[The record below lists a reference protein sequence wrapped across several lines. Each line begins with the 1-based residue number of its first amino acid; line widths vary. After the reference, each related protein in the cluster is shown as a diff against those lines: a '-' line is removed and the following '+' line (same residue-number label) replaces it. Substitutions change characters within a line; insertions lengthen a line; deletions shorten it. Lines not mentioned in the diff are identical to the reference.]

1 METMKIGLTGATG
14 QLGRL
19 VVQELLKTVPAQDI
33 VAIVRSAA
41 KAADLSAQGVEVRVA
56 PYNDPAALQAALAG
70 VDRLLLISSSEV
82 GQRVQQ
88 HQNVIDAAKAAGV
101 QFIAYTS
108 APMAATT
115 TLILAPDHKATE
127 ELLFTSGLDF
137 AILRNNWYTEN
148 YLQQLNTARQ
158 TGKVVAAAGEGQVA
172 SASRADYAAGAA
184 AVLLDGGHVG
194 RIYELGG
201 DYAWTYDELA
211 AAIGEVI
218 GQHVTYEPVDAATLV
233 EILQSVGLDEGT
245 AGFVA
250 ALDTNIAAGVLSEV
264 THDLSRLIGR
274 PTTPLVDGLRA
285 AI

>member
-1 METMKIGLTGATG
+1 MKIGVTGATG
-14 QLGRL
+14 HLGRL
-19 VVQELLKTVPAQDI
+19 VIKELLKSVPAQDV

-41 KAADLSAQGVEVRVA
+41 KAADLAAQGVQVRVA
-56 PYNDPAALQAALAG
+56 PYDDPAALQAALAG
-70 VDRLLLISSSEV
+70 VERLLLISSSEV
-82 GQRVQQ
+82 GRRVQQ

-108 APMAATT
+108 APLAATT
-115 TLILAPDHKATE
+115 SLILAPDHKATE
-127 ELLFTSGLDF
+127 ELLIASGLDF

-218 GQHVTYEPVDAATLV
+218 GRPVTYEAVDGATLV

-250 ALDTNIAAGVLSEV
+250 ALDANIAAGVLAEV

-274 PTTPLVDGLRA
+274 PTTPLVEGLRA

>member
-1 METMKIGLTGATG
+1 MKIGVTGATG
-14 QLGRL
+14 HLGRL
-19 VVQELLKTVPAQDI
+19 VVQELLKSVPAQDI
-33 VAIVRSAA
+33 VTVVRNAA
-41 KAADLSAQGVEVRVA
+41 KAADLAAQGVQVRVA
-56 PYNDPAALQAALAG
+56 PYDDPAALQAALAG

-82 GQRVQQ
+82 GRRVQQ

-115 TLILAPDHKATE
+115 SLILAPDHKATE
-127 ELLFTSGLDF
+127 ELLFESGIDF

-194 RIYELGG
+194 RIYELAG
-201 DYAWTYDELA
+201 DYAWTFDELA

-218 GQHVTYEPVDAATLV
+218 GQPVTYEPVDAATLV
-233 EILQSVGLDEGT
+233 EILRSAGLDEGT

-274 PTTPLVDGLRA
+274 PTTPLVEGLRA

>member
-1 METMKIGLTGATG
+1 MKIGVTGATG

-19 VVQELLKTVPAQDI
+19 VVQELLQSVPAQDI
-33 VAIVRSAA
+33 LAIVRNAA
-41 KAADLSAQGVEVRVA
+41 KAADLEAQGVEVRVA
-56 PYNDPAALQAALAG
+56 PYDDPAALQAALAG
-70 VDRLLLISSSEV
+70 VERLLLISSSEV
-82 GQRVQQ
+82 GRRVEQ

-127 ELLFTSGLDF
+127 ELLFNSGIDF

-184 AVLLDGGHVG
+184 AVLLDGSHVG

-218 GQHVTYEPVDAATLV
+218 GQHVTYEPVDAATLI

>member
-1 METMKIGLTGATG
+1 MKIAVTGATG
-14 QLGRL
+14 HLGWL
-19 VVQELLKTVPAQDI
+19 VVQELLKSIPAQDT
-33 VAIVRSAA
+33 VAIVRTSAQS
-41 KAADLSAQGVEVRVA
+41 ADLAAQSVDVRVA
-56 PYNDPAALQAALAG
+56 SYDDPAALETALAG

-108 APMAATT
+108 APLAATT
-115 TLILAPDHKATE
+115 SLILAPDHKATE
-127 ELLFTSGLDF
+127 ELLFTSGIDF

-184 AVLLDGGHVG
+184 AVLLDGSHVG

-201 DYAWTYDELA
+201 DDAWTYYDLA

-218 GQHVTYEPVDAATLV
+218 GRPVTYEPVDAATLV

-250 ALDTNIAAGVLSEV
+250 ALDTNIVAGVLAEV

-274 PTTPLVDGLRA
+274 PTTPLVEGLRA
-285 AI
+285 AL

>member
-1 METMKIGLTGATG
+1 MKIGVTGATG

-19 VVQELLKTVPAQDI
+19 VVQELLPSVPAQDI
-33 VAIVRSAA
+33 VAIVRNAA
-41 KAADLSAQGVEVRVA
+41 KAADLKAQGVEVRVA
-56 PYNDPAALQAALAG
+56 PYDDPAALQAALAG
-70 VDRLLLISSSEV
+70 VARLLLISSSEV
-82 GQRVQQ
+82 GRRVEQ

-127 ELLFTSGLDF
+127 ELLFNSGIDF

-184 AVLLDGGHVG
+184 AVLLDGSHVG

-201 DYAWTYDELA
+201 DYAWSYDELA

-218 GQHVTYEPVDAATLV
+218 GQHVTYEPVDAATLI

>member
-1 METMKIGLTGATG
+1 MKIGVTGATG

-19 VVQELLKTVPAQDI
+19 VIQELLKSVPAQDV
-33 VAIVRSAA
+33 VAIVRNTA
-41 KAADLSAQGVEVRVA
+41 KAADLAAQGVQVRVA
-56 PYNDPAALQAALAG
+56 PYDDPAALQAALAG
-70 VDRLLLISSSEV
+70 VERLLLISSSEV

-108 APMAATT
+108 APIAATT
-115 TLILAPDHKATE
+115 SLILAPDHKATE
-127 ELLFTSGLDF
+127 ELLFTSGIDF

-158 TGKVVAAAGEGQVA
+158 TGKLVAAAGEGQVA

-194 RIYELGG
+194 RIYEFGG
-201 DYAWTYDELA
+201 DYAWSYDELA
-211 AAIGEVI
+211 AAIEEVI
-218 GQHVTYEPVDAATLV
+218 GQPVTYESVDAATLV
-233 EILQSVGLDEGT
+233 EILQNVGLDEGT

>member
-1 METMKIGLTGATG
+1 MKLAVTGATG
-14 QLGRL
+14 HLGRL
-19 VVQELLKTVPAQDI
+19 VVQDLLKSAPAQDI
-33 VAIVRSAA
+33 VAIVRDAG
-41 KAADLSAQGVEVRVA
+41 KAADLTAQGVQVRVA
-56 PYNDPAALQAALAG
+56 PYEDPAALRAALAG

-82 GQRVQQ
+82 GRRVQQ
-88 HQNVIDAAKAAGV
+88 HQNVIEAAKAAGV

-108 APMAATT
+108 APLAATT
-115 TLILAPDHKATE
+115 SLILAPDHKATE
-127 ELLFTSGLDF
+127 ELLFTSGMDF

-148 YLQQLNTARQ
+148 YLPQLETARQ

-184 AVLLDGGHVG
+184 AVLLGSGHAG

-218 GQHVTYEPVDAATLV
+218 GEPVTYEPVDGATLV
-233 EILQSVGLDEGT
+233 EIRQGVGLDEGT

-250 ALDTNIAAGVLSEV
+250 ALDANIAAGLLAEV
-264 THDLSRLIGR
+264 THDLSQLIGR
-274 PTTPLVDGLRA
+274 PTTPLVEGLRA
-285 AI
+285 VI

>member
-1 METMKIGLTGATG
+1 MRIAVTGATG
-14 QLGRL
+14 HLGHL
-19 VVQELLKTVPAQDI
+19 VVQDLLKSTPAQDI
-33 VAIVRSAA
+33 VAIVRDAS
-41 KAADLSAQGVEVRVA
+41 KAADLAAQGVQVRVA
-56 PYNDPAALQAALAG
+56 PYDDPPALRAALAG

-82 GQRVQQ
+82 GRRVQQ

-101 QFIAYTS
+101 QYIAYTS
-108 APMAATT
+108 APLAATT
-115 TLILAPDHKATE
+115 SLILAPDHKATE
-127 ELLFTSGLDF
+127 ELLIDSGVDFTF
-137 AILRNNWYTEN
+137 LRNNWYTEN

-158 TGKVVAAAGEGQVA
+158 TGKVVAAAGQGQVA

-184 AVLLDGGHVG
+184 AVLLGSGHVG

-201 DYAWTYDELA
+201 DDAWTYDELA

-218 GQHVTYEPVDAATLV
+218 GKPVTYEPVDGATLV

-250 ALDTNIAAGVLSEV
+250 ALDANIAAGALAEV

-274 PTTPLVDGLRA
+274 PTTPLVEGLRA
-285 AI
+285 GV

>member
-1 METMKIGLTGATG
+1 MKIAVTGATG
-14 QLGRL
+14 HLGRL
-19 VVQELLKTVPAQDI
+19 VVQELLKSIPAQDT
-33 VAIVRSAA
+33 VAIVRNSA
-41 KAADLSAQGVEVRVA
+41 KAADLAALGVDVRVA
-56 PYNDPAALQAALAG
+56 SYDNPAALETALAG

-115 TLILAPDHKATE
+115 SLILAPDHKATE
-127 ELLFTSGLDF
+127 ELLFNSGIDF

-172 SASRADYAAGAA
+172 SASRVDYAAGAA
-184 AVLLDGGHVG
+184 AVLLDGSHAG

-201 DYAWTYDELA
+201 DYAWTYDEMA
-211 AAIGEVI
+211 AAIEEVI
-218 GQHVTYEPVDAATLV
+218 GRPVTYEPVDAATLV

-274 PTTPLVDGLRA
+274 PTTPLVEGLRA
-285 AI
+285 AL

>member
-1 METMKIGLTGATG
+1 MKIGVTGATG

-19 VVQELLKTVPAQDI
+19 VVQELLKSVSAQDI
-33 VAIVRSAA
+33 VAIVRNAA
-41 KAADLSAQGVEVRVA
+41 KAADLVAEGVVVRVA
-56 PYNDPAALQAALAG
+56 PYDDPAALQAALAG
-70 VDRLLLISSSEV
+70 VERLLLISSSEV

-127 ELLFTSGLDF
+127 ELLFNSGIDF

-218 GQHVTYEPVDAATLV
+218 GQHVTYEPVDAPTLI

-285 AI
+285 AL

>member
-1 METMKIGLTGATG
+1 MKVAVTGATG
-14 QLGRL
+14 HLGRL
-19 VVQELLKTVPAQDI
+19 VVQDLLKSTPAQDI
-33 VAIVRSAA
+33 VAIVRDAS
-41 KAADLSAQGVEVRVA
+41 KAADLAAQGVQVRVA
-56 PYNDPAALQAALAG
+56 PYDDPPALRAALAG

-82 GQRVQQ
+82 GHRVQQ

-101 QFIAYTS
+101 QYIAYTS
-108 APMAATT
+108 APLAATT
-115 TLILAPDHKATE
+115 SLILAPDHKATE
-127 ELLFTSGLDF
+127 ELLIDSGVDFTF
-137 AILRNNWYTEN
+137 LRNNWYTEN

-158 TGKVVAAAGEGQVA
+158 TGKVVAAAGQGQVA

-184 AVLLDGGHVG
+184 AVLLGSGHVG

-218 GQHVTYEPVDAATLV
+218 GQPVTYEPVDGATLV

-250 ALDTNIAAGVLSEV
+250 ALDANIAAGALAEV

-274 PTTPLVDGLRA
+274 PTTPLVEGLRA
-285 AI
+285 GV

>member
-1 METMKIGLTGATG
+1 MKIAVTGATG
-14 QLGRL
+14 HLGRL
-19 VVQELLKTVPAQDI
+19 VVQELLKSIPAQDT
-33 VAIVRSAA
+33 VAIVRNSA
-41 KAADLSAQGVEVRVA
+41 KAADLAALGVDVRVA
-56 PYNDPAALQAALAG
+56 SYDNPAALETALAG

-115 TLILAPDHKATE
+115 SLILAPDHKATE
-127 ELLFTSGLDF
+127 ELLFTSGIDF

-148 YLQQLNTARQ
+148 YLQQLNTARH

-184 AVLLDGGHVG
+184 AVLLDGSHVG

-201 DYAWTYDELA
+201 DYAWTYDDLA
-211 AAIGEVI
+211 AAIEEVI
-218 GQHVTYEPVDAATLV
+218 GQPVTYEPVDAATLV
-233 EILQSVGLDEGT
+233 EILQGVGLDEGT

-274 PTTPLVDGLRA
+274 PTTPLVEGLRA
-285 AI
+285 AL

>member
-1 METMKIGLTGATG
+1 MKIAVTGATG
-14 QLGRL
+14 HLGWL
-19 VVQELLKTVPAQDI
+19 VVQELLKSIPAQDT
-33 VAIVRSAA
+33 VAIVRNSA
-41 KAADLSAQGVEVRVA
+41 KAADLAALGVEIRVA
-56 PYNDPAALQAALAG
+56 SYDDPAALEAALAG

-115 TLILAPDHKATE
+115 SLILAPDHKATE

-137 AILRNNWYTEN
+137 VILRNNWYTEN
-148 YLQQLNTARQ
+148 YLQQLNTARH

-184 AVLLDGGHVG
+184 AVLLDGGQVG

-201 DYAWTYDELA
+201 DYAWTYGELA

-233 EILQSVGLDEGT
+233 EILQGVGLDEGT
-245 AGFVA
+245 ASFVA

-274 PTTPLVDGLRA
+274 PTTPLVEGLRA
-285 AI
+285 AL

>member
-1 METMKIGLTGATG
+1 MKIGVTGATG
-14 QLGRL
+14 HLGRL
-19 VVQELLKTVPAQDI
+19 VIEELLKSVPAQDV
-33 VAIVRSAA
+33 VAIVRNGA
-41 KAADLSAQGVEVRVA
+41 KAADLAAQGVQVRVA
-56 PYNDPAALQAALAG
+56 PYDDPTALQAALAG
-70 VDRLLLISSSEV
+70 VERLLLISSSEV

-88 HQNVIDAAKAAGV
+88 HQNVIEAAKAAGV

-115 TLILAPDHKATE
+115 SLILAPDHKATE
-127 ELLFTSGLDF
+127 ELLFESGIDF

-158 TGKVVAAAGEGQVA
+158 TGKVVAAAGQGQVA

-184 AVLLDGGHVG
+184 TVLLDGGHVG
-194 RIYELGG
+194 RIYELAG

-218 GQHVTYEPVDAATLV
+218 GQHVTYEAVDAATLV

-264 THDLSRLIGR
+264 TYDLSRLIGR
-274 PTTPLVDGLRA
+274 PTTPLVEGLRA